1 MRLKLS
7 LIFFALF
14 IFISYVAAEDVRLE
28 GNAIEKFERI
38 GAWGW
43 TVSIDKVIS
52 GPLEMEGGMA
62 TVYLTSAN
70 PDEYPP
76 GLIDPN
82 IAAGDRVAV
91 YGQLE
96 TIEPGEYDILLVGSK
111 EYYIKPVS

>member
-7 LIFFALF
+7 LIFLALF
-14 IFISYVAAEDVRLE
+14 IFISCVAAEDVRVE

-43 TVSIDKVIS
+43 TISIDKVIS
-52 GPLEMEGGMA
+52 GPSEMEGGTA

-76 GLIDPN
+76 GSIDPN
-82 IAAGDRVAV
+82 IVSGDRVAV

-96 TIEPGEYDILLVGSK
+96 TIEPEEYDILLVGSR
-111 EYYIKPVS
+111 EYYIKPIY

>member
-52 GPLEMEGGMA
+52 GPSEMAGGNA

-76 GLIDPN
+76 GFIDEN
-82 IAAGDRVAV
+82 IVVGDRVAV
-91 YGQLE
+91 YGLLE
-96 TIEPGEYDILLVGSK
+96 TIEP
-111 EYYIKPVS
+111 